1 MLCALDHQLEGGD
14 TRAVGPMIKLVAALD
29 RYHGLDSY
37 YRRLAPSMIDGPTA
51 AAIEAK
57 PALALTHAAAI
68 ETGSAELANVA
79 EFGA

>member
-1 MLCALDHQLEGGD
+1 
-14 TRAVGPMIKLVAALD
+14 
-29 RYHGLDSY
+29 
-37 YRRLAPSMIDGPTA
+37 MIDGPTA